1 MDPLVILLI
10 LILFFGVGAGPWWG
24 WGWGWGPSGV
34 LGLIFTVILVVL
46 LFRLL
51 GNGRSPRI

>member
-10 LILFFGVGAGPWWG
+10 LVLVFGVGAGPFWG

-34 LGLIFTVILVVL
+34 LGLVFTVILTVL

-51 GNGRSPRI
+51 GNGRTPRI

>member
-10 LILFFGVGAGPWWG
+10 LILVFGVGAGPFWG

-34 LGLIFTVILVVL
+34 LGLIFTITLIVL